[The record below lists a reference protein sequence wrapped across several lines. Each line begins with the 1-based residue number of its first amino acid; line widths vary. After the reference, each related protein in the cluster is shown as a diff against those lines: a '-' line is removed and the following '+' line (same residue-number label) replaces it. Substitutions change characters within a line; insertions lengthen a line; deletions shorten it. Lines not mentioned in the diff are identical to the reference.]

1 MIIYDM
7 NMLAAEMPCRKPRLG
22 RWLGVLLIIGL
33 SLLIVGGIGMGM
45 AVRSDALPEIDW
57 FLRPA
62 PRHLVMVHYGRNIAY
77 SPKPAVSSRAVL
89 PSARA
94 QHYVSVY
101 FQTPQRAWSLIWL
114 L

>member
-7 NMLAAEMPCRKPRLG
+7 NMLATELPCRKPRLG
-22 RWLGVLLIIGL
+22 RWLGALLIIGL
-33 SLLIVGGIGMGM
+33 ALLIVGGISMRLT
-45 AVRSDALPEIDW
+45 VRTDAGPEIDW

-62 PRHLVMVHYGRNIAY
+62 PRHLVMVHYGRNTAY
-77 SPKPAVSSRAVL
+77 SPKSAVSLPTTV

-94 QHYVSVY
+94 QYYASVY
-101 FQTPQRAWSLIWL
+101 LQTPQRAWSLIWL